1 MQILLRTGF
10 VLAILF
16 LWSGAVVA
24 QEPDTAQAGYE
35 FVSGSIAEL
44 SPGRIVVNRA
54 VPGKPPE
61 NRSFRLTEETK
72 VEGRLRV
79 GARVTVGFRTSDE
92 GEPIAVRIIVRQ
104 DGRRP

>member
-1 MQILLRTGF
+1 MPILLRTGF
-10 VLAILF
+10 LLAILCAG
-16 LWSGAVVA
+16 SEAVSA

-35 FVSGSIAEL
+35 FVSGSIAETT
-44 SPGRIVVNRA
+44 PGRIVVNRA
-54 VPGKPPE
+54 VPGKSPE

-72 VEGRLRV
+72 IEGRLRV
-79 GARVTVGFRTSDE
+79 GARVTIGFRTTDE